1 MGSGMPLDQL
11 RRREFITLLGGAA
24 TAWPLAARAQQTTV
38 ALLGLLTSSGQDDR
52 WLSALRQ
59 GLKELGYIEG
69 RNLAIK
75 HRSADGHFDRL
86 PALAAELVADPVAL
100 IIAIAPS
107 AALAAKAATATIP
120 IVFMTGA
127 DPVELGLVS
136 SLSRPDGNV
145 TGVNFLV
152 KTLAAKRLELLRE
165 LVPGATL
172 IGFFSNP
179 TNPASEPEIRDV
191 QDAARALGLKLQIM
205 HASSERDIETAFVS
219 FAEQGINAVLVAG
232 DSFFLS
238 RRDQL
243 IATAARHAIP
253 TSYQLREFV
262 AAGGLISYG
271 TALIDAY
278 RLAGTY
284 AGRILKGEKPA
295 NLPVQQSV
303 KFELAINSKT
313 AKALGLA
320 VPPSLLAIADEVIE

>member
-1 MGSGMPLDQL
+1 MIT
-11 RRREFITLLGGAA
+11 RINRRETITLLGGAA
-24 TAWPLAARAQQTTV
+24 TWPLAAHAQQPAM
-38 ALLGLLTSSGQDDR
+38 ALVGLLTGSQQDDR
-52 WLSALRQ
+52 WLGALRQ
-59 GLKELGYIEG
+59 GLKEAGYIEG
-69 RNLAIK
+69 RNVAIK

-86 PALAAELVADPVAL
+86 PALAAELAADPVAL
-100 IIAIAPS
+100 IMAVAPS
-107 AALAAKAATATIP
+107 AALAAKAATASIP

-136 SLSRPDGNV
+136 SLNRPNGNV
-145 TGVNFLV
+145 TGINFLV

-179 TNPASEPEIRDV
+179 TNPASEPESRDV
-191 QDAARALGLKLQIM
+191 QDASRALGLQLQIM
-205 HASSERDIETAFVS
+205 HASSESGIETAFAS
-219 FAEQGINAVLVAG
+219 FAQQRIAAVLVAG

-243 IATAARHAIP
+243 IAAAARQAIP

-271 TALIDAY
+271 TDLIDAY
-278 RLAGTY
+278 RLAGAY
-284 AGRILKGEKPA
+284 AGRILKGAKPA
-295 NLPVQQSV
+295 DLPVQQSV

-313 AKALGLA
+313 AKALGLT

>member
-1 MGSGMPLDQL
+1 
-11 RRREFITLLGGAA
+11 
-24 TAWPLAARAQQTTV
+24 
-38 ALLGLLTSSGQDDR
+38 
-52 WLSALRQ
+52 
-59 GLKELGYIEG
+59 
-69 RNLAIK
+69 
-75 HRSADGHFDRL
+75 
-86 PALAAELVADPVAL
+86 
-100 IIAIAPS
+100 
-107 AALAAKAATATIP
+107 LAAKAATATIP

-172 IGFFSNP
+172 MGFLLNP

-191 QDAARALGLKLQIM
+191 QAASGALGLQLQIL
-205 HASSERDIETAFVS
+205 HASSERDIETAFAS
-219 FAEQGINAVLVAG
+219 FAQQHINAILVAG

-243 IATAARHAIP
+243 IAAAARHAIP

-271 TALIDAY
+271 TDLIAAY
-278 RLAGTY
+278 RLAGVY
-284 AGRILKGEKPA
+284 AGRVLKGERPTD
-295 NLPVQQSV
+295 LPVQQSV
-303 KFELAINSKT
+303 KFELVINLKT
-313 AKALGLA
+313 AKALGLT

>member
-1 MGSGMPLDQL
+1 MIDGLAPSGRGSRKPA
-11 RRREFITLLGGAA
+11 I
-24 TAWPLAARAQQTTV
+24 
-38 ALLGLLTSSGQDDR
+38 S
-52 WLSALRQ
+52 
-59 GLKELGYIEG
+59 KG
-69 RNLAIK
+69 RNVAIK

-136 SLSRPDGNV
+136 SLNRPDGNV

-172 IGFFSNP
+172 MGFLLNP

-191 QDAARALGLKLQIM
+191 QAASGALGLQLQIL
-205 HASSERDIETAFVS
+205 HASSERDIETAFAS
-219 FAEQGINAVLVAG
+219 FAQQRINAILAAG

-243 IATAARHAIP
+243 IAAAARHAIP

-271 TALIDAY
+271 TDLIDAY
-278 RLAGTY
+278 RLTGIY
-284 AGRILKGEKPA
+284 AGRILKGAKPA
-295 NLPVQQSV
+295 DLPVQQSV

>member
-1 MGSGMPLDQL
+1 VWQ
-11 RRREFITLLGGAA
+11 I
-24 TAWPLAARAQQTTV
+24 AARAQQPTV
-38 ALLGLLTSSGQDDR
+38 PLLGLLTGSGQDDR
-52 WLSALRQ
+52 WLGALRH

-69 RNLAIK
+69 RNVAIK

-86 PALAAELVADPVAL
+86 PALAAELAADPAAL

-107 AALAAKAATATIP
+107 AALAAKAATASIP

-136 SLSRPDGNV
+136 SLNRPNGNV
-145 TGVNFLV
+145 TGINFLV

-191 QDAARALGLKLQIM
+191 QDASRALGLQLQIM
-205 HASSERDIETAFVS
+205 HASSESGIETAFAS
-219 FAEQGINAVLVAG
+219 FAQQHIAAVLVAG

-243 IATAARHAIP
+243 IAAAARHAIP

-271 TALIDAY
+271 TDLIDAY
-278 RLAGTY
+278 RLTGIY
-284 AGRILKGEKPA
+284 AGRILKGAKPA
-295 NLPVQQSV
+295 DLPVQQSV

-320 VPPSLLAIADEVIE
+320 VPPSLLAIADKVIE

>member
-1 MGSGMPLDQL
+1 M

-24 TAWPLAARAQQTTV
+24 TWPLAAHAQQPAM
-38 ALLGLLTSSGQDDR
+38 ALVGLLTGSQQDDR
-52 WLSALRQ
+52 WLGALRQ
-59 GLKELGYIEG
+59 GLKEAGYIEG
-69 RNLAIK
+69 RNVAIK
-75 HRSADGHFDRL
+75 HRSADGHFDRV
-86 PALAAELVADPVAL
+86 PTLAGELVADPVAL

-145 TGVNFLV
+145 TGVSFLV

-172 IGFFSNP
+172 MGFLFNP
-179 TNPASEPEIRDV
+179 TNPASEPETRDV
-191 QDAARALGLKLQIM
+191 QAASRALGLQLQIL
-205 HASSERDIETAFVS
+205 HASSERDIETAFAS
-219 FAEQGINAVLVAG
+219 FAQQRIDAILVAG

-238 RRDQL
+238 RGDQL
-243 IATAARHAIP
+243 IAAAARHAIP

-271 TALIDAY
+271 TDLIAAY
-278 RLAGTY
+278 RLAGVY
-284 AGRILKGEKPA
+284 AGRVLKGERPTD
-295 NLPVQQSV
+295 LPVQQSV
-303 KFELAINSKT
+303 KFELVINLKT
-313 AKALGLA
+313 AKALGLT

>member
-1 MGSGMPLDQL
+1 
-11 RRREFITLLGGAA
+11 
-24 TAWPLAARAQQTTV
+24 
-38 ALLGLLTSSGQDDR
+38 
-52 WLSALRQ
+52 
-59 GLKELGYIEG
+59 
-69 RNLAIK
+69 
-75 HRSADGHFDRL
+75 
-86 PALAAELVADPVAL
+86 
-100 IIAIAPS
+100 
-107 AALAAKAATATIP
+107 
-120 IVFMTGA
+120 
-127 DPVELGLVS
+127 
-136 SLSRPDGNV
+136 
-145 TGVNFLV
+145 
-152 KTLAAKRLELLRE
+152 
-165 LVPGATL
+165 
-172 IGFFSNP
+172 
-179 TNPASEPEIRDV
+179 
-191 QDAARALGLKLQIM
+191 M

-278 RLAGTY
+278 RLVGTY

>member
-1 MGSGMPLDQL
+1 MK
-11 RRREFITLLGGAA
+11 RREFITLLGGAA
-24 TAWPLAARAQQTTV
+24 TWPLAAHAQQPAM
-38 ALLGLLTSSGQDDR
+38 ALVGLLTGSQQDDR
-52 WLSALRQ
+52 WLGALRQ
-59 GLKELGYIEG
+59 GLKEAGYIEG
-69 RNLAIK
+69 RNVAIK
-75 HRSADGHFDRL
+75 HRSADGHFDRV
-86 PALAAELVADPVAL
+86 PTLAGELVADPVAL

-136 SLSRPDGNV
+136 SLNRPDGNV

-172 IGFFSNP
+172 MGFLLNP

-191 QDAARALGLKLQIM
+191 QAASGALGLQLQIL
-205 HASSERDIETAFVS
+205 HASSERDIETAFAS
-219 FAEQGINAVLVAG
+219 FAQQHINAILVAG

-238 RRDQL
+238 RLDQL
-243 IATAARHAIP
+243 IAAAARHAIP

-271 TALIDAY
+271 TDLIAAY
-278 RLAGTY
+278 RLAGVY
-284 AGRILKGEKPA
+284 AGRVLKGERPTD
-295 NLPVQQSV
+295 LPVQQSV
-303 KFELAINSKT
+303 KFELVINLKT
-313 AKALGLA
+313 AKALGLTI
-320 VPPSLLAIADEVIE
+320 PETMLASADEVIQ